1 MAYTAQDTFAAF
13 NPFKDLD
20 VTKMMADMKLPVVG
34 FDTVVEA
41 QRKNI
46 EALTAA
52 NQTAFEGFQAL
63 FQRQAEIVRT
73 SVEEMTKA
81 TSDLWATVSPEEK
94 AAKQA
99 DLVKKG
105 YESAIANLREAIDML
120 AKTNTQAADLI
131 NKRVGE
137 SLDEMKVAV
146 AKR

>member
-1 MAYTAQDTFAAF
+1 MAYSAQETFAAF

-20 VTKMMADMKLPVVG
+20 VTKIMGDLKFPVVG
-34 FDTVVEA
+34 FDTVVET

-52 NQTAFEGFQAL
+52 NQTAFEGVQAL
-63 FQRQAEIVRT
+63 FQRQAEVVRS
-73 SVEEMTKA
+73 SVEELTKA
-81 TSDLWATVSPEEK
+81 TTDLWSTVSPEEK

-99 DLVKKG
+99 DLVKKS

-120 AKTNTQAADLI
+120 AKSNTQAADLI

-137 SLDEMKVAV
+137 SLDELKIAV
-146 AKR
+146 AKK

>member
-1 MAYTAQDTFAAF
+1 MAYSAQETFAAF

-20 VTKMMADMKLPVVG
+20 VTKIMGEFKFPVVG
-34 FDTVVEA
+34 FDAVVET

-52 NQTAFEGFQAL
+52 NQTAFEGVQAL
-63 FQRQAEIVRT
+63 FQRQAEVVRS
-73 SVEEMTKA
+73 SVEEITKA
-81 TSDLWATVSPEEK
+81 TTDLWSTVSPEEK

-105 YESAIANLREAIDML
+105 YENAIANLREAIEML
-120 AKTNTQAADLI
+120 AKSNGQAADLI

-137 SLDEMKVAV
+137 SLDEIKVAV
-146 AKR
+146 AKK

>member
-1 MAYTAQDTFAAF
+1 MAYSAQDTFAAF

-20 VTKMMADMKLPVVG
+20 VTKMMSDMKFPFVG
-34 FDTVVEA
+34 FETVVET

-52 NQTAFEGFQAL
+52 NQTAFEGVQAL
-63 FQRQAEIVRT
+63 FQRQAELVRN

-81 TSDLWATVSPEEK
+81 TTDLWSAASPEEK

-99 DLVKKG
+99 DLVKKS
-105 YESAIANLREAIDML
+105 YEGAIANLREAIDML
-120 AKTNTQAADLI
+120 AKSNGQAADMI

-137 SLDEMKVAV
+137 SIDELKIAV
-146 AKR
+146 AKK

>member
-1 MAYTAQDTFAAF
+1 MAYTAQETFAAF

-20 VTKMMADMKLPVVG
+20 VTKIMGDMKFPVVG
-34 FDTVVEA
+34 FDTFVEA

-52 NQTAFEGFQAL
+52 NQTAFEGVQAL
-63 FQRQAEIVRT
+63 FQRQAEVVRT

-81 TSDLWATVSPEEK
+81 TTDLWSAASPEEK

-105 YESAIANLREAIDML
+105 YENAIANLREAIDML
-120 AKTNTQAADLI
+120 AKSNAQAADLI

-137 SLDEMKVAV
+137 SLDEIKVAV
-146 AKR
+146 GKK

>member
-1 MAYTAQDTFAAF
+1 MAYSAQDTFAAF

-20 VTKMMADMKLPVVG
+20 VTKMMSDMKFPVVG
-34 FDTVVEA
+34 FETVVET

-52 NQTAFEGFQAL
+52 NQTAFEGVQAL
-63 FQRQAEIVRT
+63 FQRQAELVRT

-81 TSDLWATVSPEEK
+81 TTDLWSAASPEEK

-99 DLVKKG
+99 DLVKKS
-105 YESAIANLREAIDML
+105 YEGAIANLREAIDML
-120 AKTNTQAADLI
+120 AKSNGQAADMI

-137 SLDEMKVAV
+137 SIDELKIAV
-146 AKR
+146 AKK

>member
-20 VTKMMADMKLPVVG
+20 VTKIMTDMKFPVVG
-34 FDTVVEA
+34 FETVVEA

-63 FQRQAEIVRT
+63 FQRQAEVVRS

-105 YESAIANLREAIDML
+105 YESAIANLREALDML
-120 AKTNTQAADLI
+120 AKTNGQAADLI

-137 SLDEMKVAV
+137 SLEEIKVAV
-146 AKR
+146 AKK

>member
-1 MAYTAQDTFAAF
+1 MAYSAQETFAAF

-20 VTKMMADMKLPVVG
+20 VTKIMGDLKFPVVG
-34 FDTVVEA
+34 FETVVET

-52 NQTAFEGFQAL
+52 NQTAFEGVQAL
-63 FQRQAEIVRT
+63 FQRQAEVVRS
-73 SVEEMTKA
+73 SVEELTKA
-81 TSDLWATVSPEEK
+81 TTDLWSTVSPEEK

-99 DLVKKG
+99 DLVKKS

-120 AKTNTQAADLI
+120 AKSNTQAADLI

-137 SLDEMKVAV
+137 SLDELKIAV
-146 AKR
+146 AKK

>member
-1 MAYTAQDTFAAF
+1 MAYSAQETFAAF
-13 NPFKDLD
+13 NPFKDMD
-20 VTKMMADMKLPVVG
+20 VTKIMADMKFPVVG

-52 NQTAFEGFQAL
+52 NQTALEGMQAL
-63 FQRQAEIVRT
+63 FQRQAEVVRS

-81 TSDLWATVSPEEK
+81 TTDLWSTVSPEEK

-99 DLVKKG
+99 ELVKKG

-137 SLDEMKVAV
+137 SLDELKIAV
-146 AKR
+146 AKK

>member
-1 MAYTAQDTFAAF
+1 MAYSAQETFAAF

-20 VTKMMADMKLPVVG
+20 VTKMMGDLKFPVVG
-34 FDTVVEA
+34 FETVVEA

-52 NQTAFEGFQAL
+52 NQTAFEGMQAL
-63 FQRQAEIVRT
+63 FQRQAEVVRS

-81 TSDLWATVSPEEK
+81 TTELWSTVSPEDK

-99 DLVKKG
+99 ELVKKG
-105 YESAIANLREAIDML
+105 YENAIANLREAIEML
-120 AKTNTQAADLI
+120 AKSNTQAADLI

-137 SLDEMKVAV
+137 SLDEIKVAV
-146 AKR
+146 AKK

>member
-1 MAYTAQDTFAAF
+1 MAYSAQETFAAF

-20 VTKMMADMKLPVVG
+20 VTKIMGEFKFPVVG
-34 FDTVVEA
+34 FDAVVET

-52 NQTAFEGFQAL
+52 NQTAFEGVQAR
-63 FQRQAEIVRT
+63 FAPRMVQTEI
-73 SVEEMTKA
+73 TKA
-81 TSDLWATVSPEEK
+81 TTDLWSTVSPEEK

-105 YESAIANLREAIDML
+105 YENAIANLREAIDML

-137 SLDEMKVAV
+137 SLDEIKVAV
-146 AKR
+146 AKK

>member
-1 MAYTAQDTFAAF
+1 MAYSAQDTFAAF

-20 VTKMMADMKLPVVG
+20 VTKIMSDMKFPVVG
-34 FDTVVEA
+34 FETVVES

-46 EALTAA
+46 EAFTAA
-52 NQTAFEGFQAL
+52 NQTAFEGVQAL
-63 FQRQAEIVRT
+63 FQRQAEVVRN

-81 TSDLWATVSPEEK
+81 TTDLWAAVSPEEK

-99 DLVKKG
+99 DLVKKT
-105 YESAIANLREAIDML
+105 YEGAIANLREAIDML

-137 SLDEMKVAV
+137 SLDEIKVAV
-146 AKR
+146 AKK

>member
-1 MAYTAQDTFAAF
+1 MAYSAQDTFAAF

-20 VTKMMADMKLPVVG
+20 VTKMMSDMKFPVVG

-52 NQTAFEGFQAL
+52 NQTAFEGVQAL
-63 FQRQAEIVRT
+63 FQRQAELVRT

-81 TSDLWATVSPEEK
+81 TTDLWSAGSPEEK

-99 DLVKKG
+99 DLVKKS
-105 YESAIANLREAIDML
+105 YEGAIANLREAIDML
-120 AKTNTQAADLI
+120 AKSNAQAADLI

-137 SLDEMKVAV
+137 SIDELKVAV
-146 AKR
+146 AKK